1 MVQDG
6 QPTTRKEG
14 SMRIIAGC
22 PNGNCAK
29 VIDDGSD
36 EVTVVGPT
44 STDVETPD
52 GEGALRIPVAV
63 LLEAADALRARP

>member
-1 MVQDG
+1 MKRDNPARLLKG
-6 QPTTRKEG
+6 G
-14 SMRIIAGC
+14 FMRIIAGC
-22 PNGNCAK
+22 PNGNCPK

-44 STDVETPD
+44 RTDVETPD

-63 LLEAADALRARP
+63 ILEAADALRARP